1 MRRDPAALPLPSAH
15 DAPALPPRVYPT
27 VDFQRDGIQHG
38 FLKVPHSNDASAWGA
53 VMVPITVIRRGNG
66 PVALLTGGNHGDEY
80 EGPIVLSRLANTL
93 KTRDVSGTVIIVPFM
108 NAPAVQAGKR
118 TSPLDG
124 GNLNR
129 AFPGRPDGTVTERI
143 ADYFSRCLLPMADVV
158 LDIHSGGRTL
168 DFVPFAAIHELD
180 DAEQQARCD
189 AAMRAFGAPYALRMR
204 DPDSHGLYDNAAEA
218 QGKVFVTTELGGGG
232 TASARNVAIAHRG
245 VYGVLVQA
253 GIVPPDVAW
262 RDGAEPSDAHASVQL
277 TMPDDDCYVASEHD
291 GLLEML
297 HDLGTTVRR
306 CDVVARIHDITRTG
320 TPPVEYRAKRDGML
334 IGRHFPGRIGIGD
347 TLCVLAD
354 VPSGVPLD
362 A

>member
-1 MRRDPAALPLPSAH
+1 MHRDQEVL
-15 DAPALPPRVYPT
+15 ALPPRVYPS
-27 VDFQRDGIQHG
+27 VDFRQDGVQHG
-38 FLKVPHSNDASAWGA
+38 FLKVPHSNDTSAWGA
-53 VMVPITVIRRGNG
+53 VMVPITVIRRGDG

-80 EGPIVLSRLANTL
+80 EGPIVLSRLANAL
-93 KTRDVSGTVIIVPFM
+93 KARDVTGTVIIVPFM
-108 NAPAVQAGKR
+108 NTPAVHAGKR

-129 AFPGRPDGTVTERI
+129 AFPGRADGSVTERM

-168 DFVPFAAIHELD
+168 DFLPFAAIHELND
-180 DAEQQARCD
+180 TEQQARCD
-189 AAMRAFGAPYALRMR
+189 AAMQAFGAPHSLRMR

-218 QGKVFVTTELGGGG
+218 QSKVFVTTELGGGG
-232 TASARNVAIAHRG
+232 TASAGNVAIAHRG

-253 GIVPPDVAW
+253 GIVPADVAW
-262 RDGAEPSDAHASVQL
+262 RDGADASTRATSVQL
-277 TMPDDDCYVASEHD
+277 SMPGDDCYLTSEHD

-297 HDLGTTVRR
+297 HELGAMVKR
-306 CDVVARIHDITRTG
+306 CDVIARIHDVTRTG
-320 TPPVEYRAKRDGML
+320 VAPVEYRARRDGML
-334 IGRHFPGRIGIGD
+334 IGRHFPGRVSIGD

-354 VPSGVPLD
+354 VLPK

>member
-1 MRRDPAALPLPSAH
+1 MHRDHATH
-15 DAPALPPRVYPT
+15 TRPPRVYPT
-27 VDFQRDGIQHG
+27 VDFHRDGVQHG
-38 FLKVPHSNDASAWGA
+38 FLKVPHSHDTSAWGA
-53 VMVPITVIRRGNG
+53 VMVPITVIRRGEG

-93 KTRDVSGTVIIVPFM
+93 KTRDVSGAVIIVPFM

-118 TSPLDG
+118 TSALDG

-143 ADYFSRCLLPMADVV
+143 ADYFSRCLLPMADIV

-180 DAEQQARCD
+180 DAAQQTRCE
-189 AAMRAFGAPYALRMR
+189 AAMQAFGAPYALRMR

-232 TASARNVAIAHRG
+232 TASARHVAIAHRG
-245 VYGVLVQA
+245 VYGVLVHA
-253 GIVPPDVAW
+253 GIVPADVAW
-262 RDGAEPSDAHASVQL
+262 RDAAQADAEHTAVQL
-277 TMPDDDCYVASEHD
+277 AMPGDDCYVTSEHD
-291 GLLEML
+291 GLLEMRY
-297 HDLGTTVRR
+297 DLGATVKR

-334 IGRHFPGRIGIGD
+334 IGRHFPGRVGIGD
-347 TLCVLAD
+347 TLFVLAD
-354 VPSGVPLD
+354 VLPN